1 MKYTRKRNRRRIVRG
16 GQNSPKVEKLGCC
29 GEAVFRVMDKIFPHE
44 PPRPRSAT
52 PSSAT
57 SRGRRLGNSPCGR
70 STVFVQP
77 GKKGRGTKRRGKK
90 RKT

>member
-1 MKYTRKRNRRRIVRG
+1 MKYTHKRNRRRIVRG

-44 PPRPRSAT
+44 PSRPRSAT
-52 PSSAT
+52 
-57 SRGRRLGNSPCGR
+57 SRSRRPVNTPYGRP
-70 STVFVQP
+70 TVTARQSR
-77 GKKGRGTKRRGKK
+77 KIKASGTKRRGKK